1 MPLLP
6 GRRYLSHKSQAL
18 AATLSGVRG
27 TNRSTFF
34 TPERSFWPAQAWG
47 FRGVAAQSWGRH
59 RAGFTPERSLWP
71 AQAWEFSWRCRSSL
85 VFSQGPA
92 SWPASRRSS
101 DPDNPVSAKD
111 RWRCRGHSS
120 RVRKGVC
127 SRLPSDQEHTRIAGR
142 YYFAER
148 FAASLPSPCV
158 SSGARAEA
166 CRFSR

>member
-1 MPLLP
+1 MPAS
-6 GRRYLSHKSQAL
+6 R
-18 AATLSGVRG
+18 LSGHFGLLRRG
-27 TNRSTFF
+27 AFAAL
-34 TPERSFWPAQAWG
+34 PLELGAGIVPASRLSG
-47 FRGVAAQSWGRH
+47 YFGLLRLGSFRGVAARAWGRH

-71 AQAWEFSWRCRSSL
+71 AQAWGLSRRCRSSL

-92 SWPASRRSS
+92 SWPASRLSS
-101 DPDNPVSAKD
+101 DRGRRVSAKD

-127 SRLPSDQEHTRIAGR
+127 SRLPSDREHTRVAVR
-142 YYFAER
+142 CYFAER